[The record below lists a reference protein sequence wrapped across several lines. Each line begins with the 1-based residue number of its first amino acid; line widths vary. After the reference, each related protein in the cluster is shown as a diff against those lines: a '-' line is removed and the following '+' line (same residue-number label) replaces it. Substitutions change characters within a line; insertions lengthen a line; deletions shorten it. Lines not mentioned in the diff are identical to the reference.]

1 MIINSNLK
9 SLKKNLRHNFS
20 IAVFILFLKSLIVV
34 KRPNDKRNEI
44 FDIKLKENNLLKEVL
59 KYQFSEQ

>member
-1 MIINSNLK
+1 MIIKSNLK

-34 KRPNDKRNEI
+34 KRPNDKRNEV
-44 FDIKLKENNLLKEVL
+44 FDFQGSSHRKYISENCHKT
-59 KYQFSEQ
+59 